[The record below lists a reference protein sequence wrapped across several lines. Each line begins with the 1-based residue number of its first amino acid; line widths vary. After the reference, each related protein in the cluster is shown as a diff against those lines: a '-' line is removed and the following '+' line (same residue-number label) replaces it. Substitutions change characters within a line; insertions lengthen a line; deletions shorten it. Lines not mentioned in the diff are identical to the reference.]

1 MGRKPEARGRGLR
14 GLLAVCSPPGGGGR
28 QLFCRVITP
37 EEVIYDGEANL
48 VIARI
53 ADGDLGVLVDHSPLV
68 STVEVGEVRIREGE
82 DQLVYATSDGFFKV
96 SENLVQVLVEEAV
109 AVEDIDAH
117 AAENRVEEAEQELSE
132 VSEEAEDRDRVIA
145 EIERRQRMGEN
156 LVRLARKY
164 GES

>member
-1 MGRKPEARGRGLR
+1 MAEERQGQR
-14 GLLAVCSPPGGGGR
+14 GGR

-37 EEVIYDGEANL
+37 EEVIYDGEADL

-68 STVEVGEVRIREGE
+68 SSVEVGEVRIREGDE
-82 DQLVYATSDGFFKV
+82 QLVYATSDGFFKV

-109 AVEDIDAH
+109 YVDDIDVD
-117 AAENRVEEAEQELSE
+117 AAENRVEEAERELSE

-156 LVRLARKY
+156 LVSVARKY
-164 GES
+164 RES

>member
-1 MGRKPEARGRGLR
+1 VTEDREQRN
-14 GLLAVCSPPGGGGR
+14 GGR

-53 ADGDLGVLVDHSPLV
+53 ADGDLGALVDHSPLV
-68 STVEVGEVRIREGE
+68 STVEVGEVRIRQDDE
-82 DQLVYATSDGFFKV
+82 QLVYATSDGFFKV

-109 AVEDIDAH
+109 SVEDIDVN
-117 AAENRVEEAEQELSE
+117 AADDRVEEAERELSE
-132 VSEEAEDRDRVIA
+132 VSEEAEDRDRVVA

-164 GES
+164 GGS

>member
-1 MGRKPEARGRGLR
+1 MAEDGGQRGE
-14 GLLAVCSPPGGGGR
+14 GR

-53 ADGDLGVLVDHSPLV
+53 ADGDLGALVDHSPLV
-68 STVEVGEVRIREGE
+68 STVEVGEVRIRQDDE
-82 DQLVYATSDGFFKV
+82 QLVYATSDGFFKV

-109 AVEDIDAH
+109 SVEDIDVN
-117 AAENRVEEAEQELSE
+117 AAEDRVEEAERELSE
-132 VSEEAEDRDRVIA
+132 VSEEAEDRDRVVA

-164 GES
+164 GGS

>member
-1 MGRKPEARGRGLR
+1 VAEDSGQQRE
-14 GLLAVCSPPGGGGR
+14 GR

-37 EEVIYDGEANL
+37 EEVIYDGETDL

-68 STVEVGEVRIREGE
+68 STVEVGEVRIRQDDE
-82 DQLVYATSDGFFKV
+82 QLVYATSDGFFKV
-96 SENLVQVLVEEAV
+96 SENLVQVLVEEAIS
-109 AVEDIDAH
+109 VEEIDIDA
-117 AAENRVEEAEQELSE
+117 AEDRIEEAERELSE
-132 VSEEAEDRDRVIA
+132 VSEEAEDRDRVVA

-164 GES
+164 GGS

>member
-1 MGRKPEARGRGLR
+1 VAEDGGQRGE
-14 GLLAVCSPPGGGGR
+14 GR

-48 VIARI
+48 VITRI

-68 STVEVGEVRIREGE
+68 STVEVGEVRIREGDE
-82 DQLVYATSDGFFKV
+82 LLVYATSDGFFKV

-109 AVEDIDAH
+109 SVEDIDID
-117 AAENRVEEAEQELSE
+117 AAEDRIEQAERELSE
-132 VSEEAEDRDRVIA
+132 VSEEAGDRDRVVA

-164 GES
+164 GGS

>member
-1 MGRKPEARGRGLR
+1 MAEDRDQR
-14 GLLAVCSPPGGGGR
+14 GGGR

-37 EEVIYDGEANL
+37 EEVIFDGEADL
-48 VIARI
+48 VVARI

-68 STVEVGEVRIREGE
+68 STVQVGEVRIREGDE
-82 DQLVYATSDGFFKV
+82 QHVYATSDGFFKV

-109 AVEDIDAH
+109 SVEDIDVD
-117 AAENRVEEAEQELSE
+117 AAEERVEEAERELSE
-132 VSEEAEDRDRVIA
+132 VSEEAEDRDRVVS

-164 GES
+164 

>member
-1 MGRKPEARGRGLR
+1 MAEE
-14 GLLAVCSPPGGGGR
+14 GR

-68 STVEVGEVRIREGE
+68 SSVEVGEVRIKEGE
-82 DQLVYATSDGFFKV
+82 EQLVYATSDGFFKV

-109 AVEDIDAH
+109 SVEDIDVE
-117 AAENRVEEAEQELSE
+117 AAEDRVEEAERELSE
-132 VSEEAEDRDRVIA
+132 VSEEAEDRDRVVA

-164 GES
+164 NQN

>member
-1 MGRKPEARGRGLR
+1 MVENNEQR
-14 GLLAVCSPPGGGGR
+14 SGGR

-48 VIARI
+48 IIARI

-68 STVEVGEVRIREGE
+68 STVEVGEVRIRDGDE
-82 DQLVYATSDGFFKV
+82 QLVYATSDGFFKV

-109 AVEDIDAH
+109 SVEEIDIDA
-117 AAENRVEEAEQELSE
+117 AESRVEEAERELSE
-132 VSEEAEDRDRVIA
+132 VSEEAEDRDRVVA

-164 GES
+164 DGS

>member
-1 MGRKPEARGRGLR
+1 VAESNEQRN
-14 GLLAVCSPPGGGGR
+14 GGR

-37 EEVIYDGEANL
+37 EEIIYDGEANL
-48 VIARI
+48 VIVRI

-68 STVEVGEVRIREGE
+68 STVEVGEVRIREGD

-109 AVEDIDAH
+109 SVEEIDIE
-117 AAENRVEEAEQELSE
+117 AAETRVEEAERELSE
-132 VSEEAEDRDRVIA
+132 VSEEAEDRDRVVA
-145 EIERRQRMGEN
+145 EIARRQRMGEN

-164 GES
+164 GGS